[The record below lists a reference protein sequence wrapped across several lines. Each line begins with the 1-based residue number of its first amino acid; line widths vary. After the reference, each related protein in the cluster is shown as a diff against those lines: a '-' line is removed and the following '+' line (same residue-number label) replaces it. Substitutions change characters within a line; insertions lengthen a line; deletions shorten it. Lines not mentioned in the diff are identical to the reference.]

1 MGRGGCRSG
10 GERGRAVRAVT
21 IAAVSALGGQ
31 PLASFLDEVARAT
44 PAPGGG
50 SSAAVALG
58 LAAAL
63 VEMAAGLAGDAK
75 TASRAGELRTN
86 ALELAEWD
94 LSSYALVFDAMRLPR
109 DDPSRSR
116 RVEEALL
123 EASRPPTAIA
133 EGAAEVAE
141 LGAEM
146 CRASSPH
153 VRGDALTGTL
163 LAEAAAAGA
172 STLVQINLEGQ
183 PAAPEMEMAREAR
196 ARAGRARADAESPHT
211 RAERPGR

>member
-1 MGRGGCRSG
+1 MSG
-10 GERGRAVRAVT
+10 LGE
-21 IAAVSALGGQ
+21 Q

-44 PAPGGG
+44 PSPGGG
-50 SSAAVALG
+50 SSAGVALG

-63 VEMAAGLAGDAK
+63 VEMAARLAGDTN
-75 TASRAGELRTN
+75 TASRAGELRTH
-86 ALELAEWD
+86 ALELAERD
-94 LSSYALVFDAMRLPR
+94 LSSYALVFDAMRLPH
-109 DDPSRSR
+109 DDPSRSG

-141 LGAEM
+141 LGAEV

-163 LAEAAAAGA
+163 LAEAAAAAA
-172 STLVQINLEGQ
+172 STLVQINLERQ
-183 PAAPEMEMAREAR
+183 PAAPELHRARDAAARAAR
-196 ARAGRARADAESPHT
+196 ARSEAELPNRAST
-211 RAERPGR
+211 